1 MNRSNAWCFSELRR
15 VGCAAKVSVG
25 ADFYLHVQISLEA
38 IRLIELGARVTLVQQ
53 LTGLER
59 KVIKRL
65 YRQHNGQSSPAGQMP
80 FSDGWYRK
88 DIRRMLHASVIWQL
102 YKQPVNV
109 ERTRACEL
117 IDIYEGYLS
126 LVNEPRLNITR
137 ASFVPLLVAM
147 NVWHEREC
155 NHCRVRYL
163 ASVTSSGDACPGCV
177 LYYRHRC
184 RQCGT
189 AMEVS
194 PQGRYRKS
202 CDTCKQPQS
211 QQ

>member
-1 MNRSNAWCFSELRR
+1 MSTNRSNAWCFSELRR
-15 VGCAAKVSVG
+15 AGGAAKVSVG

-102 YKQPVNV
+102 YKQPVNM
-109 ERTRACEL
+109 ERTKAREL
-117 IDIYEGYLS
+117 IDVYEGYLV
-126 LVNEPRLNITR
+126 LVREPLLNITR
-137 ASFVPLLVAM
+137 ASFVPLLMAM

-155 NHCRVRYL
+155 NPCRVRYL

-189 AMEVS
+189 AMDVS
-194 PQGRYRKS
+194 TQGRYRKS
-202 CDTCKQPQS
+202 CDACKQL
-211 QQ
+211 